1 MHTLPDPETLVTV
14 GVDTHG
20 DQHVAVAVDQ
30 LGRHLGA
37 TEIPTT
43 RAGYAEL
50 VSWATQFGTLDRF
63 GVEGTGSFGAGL
75 ARWLRGHGVVVI
87 EIDRPDRKARRRG
100 KSDLIDAEAA
110 ARAVLSGTATT
121 VPKHADGTVEMIGV
135 LRVARR
141 SAVKAQGQAG
151 SQLRGLLVTA
161 PDDLRDAFR
170 GMTTRQ
176 RARKAAR
183 LRPGPGRR
191 RHRGHQAR
199 AAPAGTP
206 LGRAR

>member
-1 MHTLPDPETLVTV
+1 MDTLPDSETLVTV

-20 DQHVAVAVDQ
+20 DQHVAVALDQ
-30 LGRHLGA
+30 LGRHLRA

-50 VSWATQFGTLDRF
+50 VAWATQFGALDRF

-75 ARWLRGHGVVVI
+75 ARWLRHQGLVVI

-100 KSDLIDAEAA
+100 KSDLIDADAA

-121 VPKHADGTVEMIGV
+121 VPKRADGNVEMIRV

-141 SAVKAQGQAG
+141 SAVKAPRRRC
-151 SQLRGLLVTA
+151 SWLLA
-161 PDDLRDAFR
+161 
-170 GMTTRQ
+170 TTRTGCGP
-176 RARKAAR
+176 KAHSR
-183 LRPGPGRR
+183 TSPELRRWTP
-191 RHRGHQAR
+191 HQASSDDTVSIG
-199 AAPAGTP
+199 AATEKQT
-206 LGRAR
+206 ARCT